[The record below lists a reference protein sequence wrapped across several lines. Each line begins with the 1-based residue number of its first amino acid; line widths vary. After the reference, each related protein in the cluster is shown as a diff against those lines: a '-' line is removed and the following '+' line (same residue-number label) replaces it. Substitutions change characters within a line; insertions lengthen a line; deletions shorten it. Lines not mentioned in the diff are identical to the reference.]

1 MKDLRMK
8 YTLLITALCFLILS
22 CEKNKDS
29 NSSADKTQ
37 QLTNGDWRYDNGG
50 IGDPNGNILVDFS
63 TTGTIP
69 ACTLD
74 NTIRFNSNNSG
85 TISENTNV
93 CTNAPATSAFTW
105 SFLNNETVLNV
116 SAGSVAGIGGSFRI
130 KELSGTRLSLLKD
143 TTVTGFGAVTAIVNL
158 KH

>member
-37 QLTNGDWRYDNGG
+37 QLTSGDWKYDNGG
-50 IGDPNGNILVDFS
+50 IGDANGNILVDFS

-85 TISENTNV
+85 TISENTMFVPMLLLQQHSHGVFKQRN
-93 CTNAPATSAFTW
+93 CFKRFSR
-105 SFLNNETVLNV
+105 
-116 SAGSVAGIGGSFRI
+116 SVAGIGGSFRI

-143 TTVTGFGAVTAIVNL
+143 TTVTGFGAVTASVNL